1 MTAEII
7 KVNEGRLEMSSVNE
21 IKKHQECMEGVTKLL
36 TENAINLK
44 GKEYLQVVH
53 RVNLFRE
60 NYGLAY
66 TIDTEILADDGK
78 RVLMVAYIKDNDG
91 RVIGKGHAE
100 EIRNVGPVNRTS
112 AIENCETS
120 AIGRALANIGLAGNE
135 YASAF
140 EMGNIENKEK
150 AKVSQEQLE
159 ASKKK
164 VDAIKKQD
172 KEQPVDKVAE
182 PHPEDLLM
190 IETTADL
197 LLESLE
203 GSSLDGLRENWASN
217 KEVLE
222 MWKDQHPEI
231 YERVEK
237 AYKDKAEELKKAEKE
252 NKGE

>member
-7 KVNEGRLEMSSVNE
+7 KANEGRLEMSSVNE

-112 AIENCETS
+112 AVENCETS

-140 EMGNIENKEK
+140 EIGNIDNKEK
-150 AKVSQEQLE
+150 AKASQEE
-159 ASKKK
+159 AEKAS
-164 VDAIKKQD
+164 VN
-172 KEQPVDKVAE
+172 EVAE
-182 PHPEDLLM
+182 PHPDDIKM
-190 IETTADL
+190 IETTAEIL
-197 LLESLE
+197 LKSLE
-203 GSSLDGLRENWASN
+203 GSTLDGLRENWASN
-217 KEVLE
+217 KQVLDS
-222 MWKDQHPEI
+222 WKNQHPEI

-237 AYKDKAEELKKAEKE
+237 AYKNKAKE
-252 NKGE
+252 IEAKNKESNNG

>member
-1 MTAEII
+1 
-7 KVNEGRLEMSSVNE
+7 MSSVNE

-112 AIENCETS
+112 AVENCETS

-140 EMGNIENKEK
+140 EIGNIDNKEK
-150 AKVSQEQLE
+150 AKASQEE
-159 ASKKK
+159 AEKAS
-164 VDAIKKQD
+164 VN
-172 KEQPVDKVAE
+172 EVAE
-182 PHPEDLLM
+182 PHPDDIKM
-190 IETTADL
+190 IETTAEI

-203 GSSLDGLRENWASN
+203 GSTLDGLRENWASN
-217 KEVLE
+217 KQVLDS
-222 MWKDQHPEI
+222 WKNQHPEI

-237 AYKDKAEELKKAEKE
+237 AYKNKAKE
-252 NKGE
+252 IEAKNKESNNG

>member
-1 MTAEII
+1 
-7 KVNEGRLEMSSVNE
+7 MSSVNE

-112 AIENCETS
+112 AVEN
-120 AIGRALANIGLAGNE
+120 RNID
-135 YASAF
+135 
-140 EMGNIENKEK
+140 NKEK
-150 AKVSQEQLE
+150 AKASQEE
-159 ASKKK
+159 AEKAS
-164 VDAIKKQD
+164 VN
-172 KEQPVDKVAE
+172 EVAE
-182 PHPEDLLM
+182 PHPDDIKM
-190 IETTADL
+190 IETTAEIL
-197 LLESLE
+197 LKSLE
-203 GSSLDGLRENWASN
+203 GSTLDGLRENWASN
-217 KEVLE
+217 KQVLDS
-222 MWKDQHPEI
+222 WKNQHPEI

-237 AYKDKAEELKKAEKE
+237 AYKNKAKE
-252 NKGE
+252 IEAKNKESNNG

>member
-1 MTAEII
+1 
-7 KVNEGRLEMSSVNE
+7 MSVHDQS
-21 IKKHQECMEGVTKLL
+21 KKHQTCMDSLEKLIAEDA
-36 TENAINLK
+36 TELK
-44 GKEYLQVVH
+44 GKQYLQVVH
-53 RVNLFRE
+53 RVNLFRYH
-60 NYGLAY
+60 YGMAY

-78 RVLMVAYIKDNDG
+78 RVLMVAYVKDNDG
-91 RVIGKGHAE
+91 RVVGKGHAE
-100 EIRNVGPVNRTS
+100 EIRNAGPVNRTS

-164 VDAIKKQD
+164 VDAIKKQVE
-172 KEQPVDKVAE
+172 EQPVDKVVE

-190 IETTADL
+190 IETTAEI

-203 GSSLDGLRENWASN
+203 GSSLDGLRKNWASN

-222 MWKDQHPEI
+222 SWKDQHPEI

-237 AYKDKAEELKKAEKE
+237 AYKEKAEKLKKAEKE

>member
-1 MTAEII
+1 
-7 KVNEGRLEMSSVNE
+7 MSVHDQS
-21 IKKHQECMEGVTKLL
+21 KKHQTCMDSLEKLIA
-36 TENAINLK
+36 EDAIELK
-44 GKEYLQVVH
+44 GKQYLQVVH
-53 RVNLFRE
+53 RVNLFRYH
-60 NYGLAY
+60 YGMAY

-78 RVLMVAYIKDNDG
+78 RVLMVAYVKDNDG
-91 RVIGKGHAE
+91 RGVGKGHAE
-100 EIRNVGPVNRTS
+100 EIRNAGPVNRTS

-164 VDAIKKQD
+164 VDAIKKQVE
-172 KEQPVDKVAE
+172 EQPVDKVVE

-190 IETTADL
+190 IETTAEI

-203 GSSLDGLRENWASN
+203 GSSLDGLRKNWASN

-222 MWKDQHPEI
+222 SWKDQHPEI

-237 AYKDKAEELKKAEKE
+237 AYKEKAEKLKKAEKE

>member
-112 AIENCETS
+112 AVENCETS

-140 EMGNIENKEK
+140 EIGNIDNKEK
-150 AKVSQEQLE
+150 AKASQEE
-159 ASKKK
+159 AEKAS
-164 VDAIKKQD
+164 VN
-172 KEQPVDKVAE
+172 EVAE
-182 PHPEDLLM
+182 PHPDDIKM
-190 IETTADL
+190 IETTAEI

-203 GSSLDGLRENWASN
+203 GSTLDGLRENWASN
-217 KEVLE
+217 KQVLDS
-222 MWKDQHPEI
+222 WKNQHPEI

-237 AYKDKAEELKKAEKE
+237 AYKNKAKE
-252 NKGE
+252 IEAKNKESNNG